1 MDSSKRHFFSNLLK
15 QGIVLVD
22 EVRGKKQVPLESFSQ
37 LPDEQ
42 LKDLVPVYFPESD
55 YQISKK
61 YLQKWNS
68 VAFEFV
74 NERPWVWMEH
84 EIITLF
90 DGQTSLSE
98 VAAQLSQTHEISQ
111 PLVFE
116 TVKRIFLEMVEK
128 KICHPAVANEE

>member
-15 QGIVLVD
+15 QSMGLVD
-22 EVRGKKQVPLESFSQ
+22 EVRGKKNKALNTFSQ

-55 YQISKK
+55 YQISRK

-68 VAFEFV
+68 VAFDFV
-74 NERPWVWMEH
+74 NERPWVWMEY
-84 EIITLF
+84 EISALF
-90 DGQTSLSE
+90 DGRTSLSE
-98 VAAQLSQTHEISQ
+98 VAAQLSQIHEVSE

-116 TVKRIFLEMVEK
+116 TVKRFFIEMVEK
-128 KICHPAVANEE
+128 KICHLAASKEE